1 VMAGTHPDELDLFAY
16 VEGDLGGRERDSVA
30 RHLPTCA
37 DCGSRIR
44 ELEHARDVLRA
55 APALELPADRATLEL
70 PRRTDE
76 RRVYVSPMR
85 LATVLAPVAAVV
97 TLIVAVAS
105 LTSGGDD
112 AGESA
117 GGGGDAAMEAQPP
130 GGTEETDEAGG
141 AEAASAPSTVL
152 VRRVQGPP
160 EEVAA
165 ALRSRG
171 LDADV
176 VDNKVVVRDAEPRVV
191 RRALAS
197 RPRGSV
203 RVLRAGG

>member
-1 VMAGTHPDELDLFAY
+1 MAGTHPDELDLFAY
-16 VEGDLGGRERDSVA
+16 VEGDLGSTERDSVA
-30 RHLPTCA
+30 RHLPTCT

-70 PRRTDE
+70 PRRADE

-97 TLIVAVAS
+97 TLIVALAS

-117 GGGGDAAMEAQPP
+117 GGGDTAMEAQAP

-141 AEAASAPSTVL
+141 AEASSAPSTVL

-165 ALRSRG
+165 ALRTRG

-176 VDNKVVVRDAEPRVV
+176 VDNKVFVRDAEPRAV